1 MDPYQ
6 AADNQPEPVL
16 GAMIA
21 RLESR
26 GEHPVFRGFIE
37 DYLSAI
43 QWDAVH
49 RAVDLGCGTGVVTR
63 LVAQHAGLNTR
74 VVGVDLSE
82 KLLKAARGL
91 ARAERIEWCCASADA
106 LPMEDNSTDLAVLH
120 TLVSHVP
127 NPGAVLREVHRVL
140 RPGGRAVIFDADYAS
155 TTFGLADFQRGR
167 QLDLKLFSAIVANL
181 DVCRQLPG
189 LLTAAGLKLTEFR
202 PHVIAEAG
210 RGDFW
215 LSSVRGFEKLI
226 PALGILPEEEGQA
239 WTQELLARHEA
250 GAFFASGNY
259 YTFTAEKPG
268 DAGRVLSG
276 SRNATR
282 GTRSGAAGSP

>member
-6 AADNQPEPVL
+6 AVDHQPEAVRD
-16 GAMIA
+16 AIIA

-26 GEHPVFRGFIE
+26 GEHPLFRGFIE
-37 DYLSAI
+37 EYLSAI
-43 QWDAVH
+43 RWDAVH
-49 RAVDLGCGTGVVTR
+49 QAVDLGCGTGVVTR
-63 LVAQHAGLNTR
+63 LLARQAGSATR
-74 VVGVDLSE
+74 VLGVDLSE
-82 KLLKAARGL
+82 KLLEAARGL
-91 ARAERIEWCCASADA
+91 ARTERIEWCCASADA
-106 LPMEDNSTDLAVLH
+106 LPMEDNSADLAILH
-120 TLVSHVP
+120 TLMSHVP
-127 NPGAVLREVHRVL
+127 EPGAVLREVYRVL

-155 TTFGLADFQRGR
+155 ATFGLADFERGR
-167 QLDLKLFSAIVANL
+167 QLDLKLFSAIVDHL

-189 LLTAAGLKLTEFR
+189 LIAGAGLKLTDFR

-210 RGDFW
+210 HGDFW

-226 PALGILPEEEGQA
+226 PALGILPEEEGRA

-268 DAGRVLSG
+268 NAG
-276 SRNATR
+276 
-282 GTRSGAAGSP
+282 